1 MEYISYDELCEINK
15 KLQEMFV
22 DKFEVGALDESLVDS
37 VLHSVKNSV
46 YFKIDHLPTLED
58 KAAHLWHMLSRYQA
72 FYNGNKRTSIVSMLI
87 LLFINGKFINVQ
99 DEKVVDKLYDLTVHV
114 VDKHDESDMIKFLK
128 DNTYECNF
136 KTPVDSTDV
145 QLAYKTIVSY
155 PLIKKL
161 LAKLAKE

>member
-22 DKFEVGALDESLVDS
+22 DKFEVGALDSSLVDS

-58 KAAHLWHMLSRYQA
+58 KAAHLWHMLARYQA

-99 DEKVVDKLYDLTVHV
+99 DEKIVDKLYDLTVHV
-114 VDKHDESDMIKFLK
+114 VDTHDESDMLRFLK

-136 KTPVDSTDV
+136 KTPVEIIQMFNLLTR
-145 QLAYKTIVSY
+145 LLF
-155 PLIKKL
+155 LIH
-161 LAKLAKE
+161 